1 MELTISMNNF
11 NFLSL
16 ILEIIKLL
24 GHGIIF
30 QAAVIKSLLQKFL
43 WKSNFRNARKNTF
56 YRRKRALNFLFIA
69 SSHFGCNPL
78 NLRFD
83 IDFLLIQCHQHHIW
97 WKLSSYG
104 NFPLFSILGAVEA
117 LLAHKFGTFFKFF
130 SFFFEGEAP
139 KFNFLAWR
147 GW

>member
-1 MELTISMNNF
+1 MNNF

-24 GHGIIF
+24 GYDIIF

-56 YRRKRALNFLFIA
+56 YRRERALNFLFIA

-83 IDFLLIQCHQHHIW
+83 IDFSSFNAISTISDENCLLMEIFHSSPFLGLSKRSLLI
-97 WKLSSYG
+97 
-104 NFPLFSILGAVEA
+104 N
-117 LLAHKFGTFFKFF
+117 LAHSLNSFPF
-130 SFFFEGEAP
+130 SSKVKHRNLIF
-139 KFNFLAWR
+139 
-147 GW
+147 